1 MPESVALSRINWIIH
16 PYCWNMYDHM
26 PEGCKPGGNEPVL
39 WHACRDQELEIH
51 ELHMEFVSGMKP
63 DEALIIYPIGE
74 SKPMLRLIEH
84 AESTLGA
91 RCFVE
96 ARRAGGVRF
105 MEGVEDPIRRFLD
118 EEDLPGRRE
127 FIHGAL
133 TDLGTREAPAGL
145 AEEIEEEIREA
156 CGRIGYDWN
165 YQALKVI
172 YYNRMLAYD
181 IEGTFRGPQGRGP
194 GLTYDPATVDC
205 VACGEGFEQCAMTWK
220 AMLPHY
226 MGLGKP
232 IENDFRLSMSG
243 APFLMRVELRER
255 VHLGGDVRL
264 FLWDGVDGERIALFC
279 RAAARLRDPLLL
291 ARVPVEG
298 LSIEIRNVANDLLWP
313 AEDSSESC
321 LKREDGSLPVP
332 VLMGTRRGG
341 DPPDD
346 SYYIIARDISPEDF
360 RSLLAGVEVQ

>member
-1 MPESVALSRINWIIH
+1 MPASIALSRINWIIH
-16 PYCWNMYDHM
+16 PYCWNMYDRM
-26 PEGCKPGGNEPVL
+26 PGGNEPGGCKPEL
-39 WHACRDQELEIH
+39 WHACRDRELEIH
-51 ELHMEFVSGMKP
+51 ELHMEFVSSLKP

-74 SKPMLRLIEH
+74 SAPMLRLIQH
-84 AESTLGA
+84 AKSTLGT

-96 ARRAGGVRF
+96 KRRVGGVQF

-118 EEDLPGRRE
+118 DEDLPGRRE

-145 AEEIEEEIREA
+145 AEEVEEEIREA
-156 CGRIGYDWN
+156 CRHIGYDWN

-205 VACGEGFEQCAMTWK
+205 MACGEGFEQCAVTWK

-243 APFLMRVELRER
+243 APYLLRAELRER
-255 VHLGGDVRL
+255 VHLGGDLRL

-279 RAAARLRDPLLL
+279 RASARLRDPQLL
-291 ARVPVEG
+291 ACVPIEG
-298 LSIEIRNVANDLLWP
+298 LDIEIRNVSNDLLWP
-313 AEDSSESC
+313 AEEPSQAP
-321 LKREDGSLPVP
+321 LKAEDGSLRVP

-341 DPPDD
+341 GPPYDCH
-346 SYYIIARDISPEDF
+346 YVIARDTTPEGF
-360 RSLLAGVEVQ
+360 RSLLVDAEVK